1 MGPMNYNDSKRIASP
16 RNSTAMRNK
25 ERKHIMD
32 IKKSIDNGKTLFALA
47 GRLDTT
53 TAPQLQD
60 QLIPAFDTEKE
71 ITLDIAELNYVSSAG
86 LRVLLMAEKASK
98 ASGVPFKVA
107 HVCPEIMEV
116 FEMTGFTDILTI
128 E

>member
-1 MGPMNYNDSKRIASP
+1 MIYNDVKCRVATVSPITAKKRGEKKHMEI
-16 RNSTAMRNK
+16 NK
-25 ERKHIMD
+25 Q
-32 IKKSIDNGKTLFALA
+32 IDSGKANFALS

-60 QLIPAFDTEKE
+60 ELIPAFDTAKD
-71 ITLDIAELNYVSSAG
+71 ITLDITNLNYVSSAG

-98 ASGVPFKVA
+98 AANVPFKLTG
-107 HVCPEIMEV
+107 VCPEIMEV